1 MDRKYKIGG
10 KLIFSP
16 KADLLIDDSGQSE
29 VVTLG
34 SNESRLLL
42 HLLENSNRTVSRKEL
57 ISVLW
62 NDRDIFVDDSSLT
75 QSVSTLRK
83 AMNDSRREPLF
94 IKTVPKLGYEFIA
107 PVVALHV
114 DSVKSS
120 NTAQME
126 NADRTVQLKSDRYRR
141 HHVLGTTLPQVL
153 ITNSMLLRYSI
164 FNSLLLGGAI
174 LKPNVLSALLNFFSA
189 DLYF

>member
-83 AMNDSRREPLF
+83 AMNDSRREPVF

-120 NTAQME
+120 KTAQME
-126 NADRTVQLKSDRYRR
+126 NADRTVKLKSERYRR
-141 HHVLGTTLPQVL
+141 QHVAGTTLPQVF

-174 LKPNVLSALLNFFSA
+174 LKPNVLSALLTFFSA